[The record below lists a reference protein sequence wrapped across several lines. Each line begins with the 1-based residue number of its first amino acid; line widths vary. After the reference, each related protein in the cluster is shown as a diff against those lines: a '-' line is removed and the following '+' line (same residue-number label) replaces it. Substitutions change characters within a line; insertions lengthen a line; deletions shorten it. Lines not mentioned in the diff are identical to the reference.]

1 MLVLTRRVNER
12 LLIPSIQTTVQILSA
27 RPTGV
32 RLGISAPPEITVL
45 REEVSLDPAIR
56 PGPDAVAVEKQPLP
70 WHRLRNR
77 LNNLSLGL
85 ALLRRLAG
93 AGQSQELQVT
103 LDTLD
108 REFADLRLQL
118 GSLQR
123 EKGDAGEPLAADSW
137 HI

>member
-12 LLIPSIQTTVQILSA
+12 LLIPSIQTTVRILSA

-45 REEVSLDPAIR
+45 LEEVSLDPAIR
-56 PGPDAVAVEKQPLP
+56 PGPDAVAVEEPPRLS
-70 WHRLRNR
+70 HRLRNR

-93 AGQSQELQVT
+93 AGQSQEFQAT

-118 GSLQR
+118 GALQR
-123 EKGDAGEPLAADSW
+123 EQGDPGEPRAVDSW
-137 HI
+137 HT